1 MTHVGLIHVSLKNMR
16 IFFFLEILI
25 IIIMY
30 HFTNALTKVKFQ
42 GLNLRPHAASLRFH
56 LP

>member
-16 IFFFLEILI
+16 IFFFLEIL